1 MKEIV
6 SSLCLGHKEY
16 ATEFLKLLNALPGS
30 EQRYV
35 IYAVIKLL
43 SRDHLSAPVLSE
55 DSARWWQADAGKISA
70 AAGLISLTV
79 ANEEHRKGHL
89 INWLTSSSGAGIGD
103 GIAIRRAVIVSLA
116 RDNTDIETVLE
127 KSLQQFGD
135 QLYIKHTPTLQ
146 QEGTIAAF
154 SPLLIHVL
162 IMGKSTHKFFSSL
175 QVTFIEK
182 HLFVFQL

>member
-6 SSLCLGHKEY
+6 SALCLGRKEY
-16 ATEFLKLLNALPGS
+16 ATEFLSLLNVLPSS
-30 EQRYV
+30 EQRNV
-35 IYAVIKLL
+35 IYTVLKLL
-43 SRDHLSAPVLSE
+43 SKEHLSATVLSE

-79 ANEEHRKGHL
+79 ANEEQRKGQL
-89 INWLTSSSGAGIGD
+89 INWLTSSSGAGSGD

-116 RDNTDIETVLE
+116 RDNTDIETVLD

-146 QEGTIAAF
+146 QEGAIMLF
-154 SPLLIHVL
+154 HHLPIHVL
-162 IMGKSTHKFFSSL
+162 IIGQFTHKFFSSL
-175 QVTFIEK
+175 QVTFIGRR
-182 HLFVFQL
+182 LFVFQ